1 LPTGTDLEHEA
12 RRFAAQVSELLNG
25 TITTGVKLSAVLHPD
40 GTCWVGRGVTR
51 RNFELQSIPIS
62 IRQRK
67 PRCFLMVAY
76 VLQWDPEGTFLAVR
90 KSNYGLHLDG
100 SLRVTLLH
108 YDYERSPGNDYPA
121 AHLQVIGQSDGFD
134 SLSNCTKELGR
145 FHFPV
150 GGRRFR
156 PTLEDLIEFLVVEGL
171 VDSYANWRT
180 VLLEHRGR
188 WERLQLQAAVRRDS
202 EAAADALTD
211 LGWICT
217 APPE

>member
-1 LPTGTDLEHEA
+1 LRT
-12 RRFAAQVSELLNG
+12 N
-25 TITTGVKLSAVLHPD
+25 
-40 GTCWVGRGVTR
+40 
-51 RNFELQSIPIS
+51 LQ
-62 IRQRK
+62 
-67 PRCFLMVAY
+67 
-76 VLQWDPEGTFLAVR
+76 
-90 KSNYGLHLDG
+90 
-100 SLRVTLLH
+100 LRT
-108 YDYERSPGNDYPA
+108 
-121 AHLQVIGQSDGFD
+121 
-134 SLSNCTKELGR
+134 LGR